1 MMKYLLLLVS
11 LLVCAW
17 ASPTPD
23 TELSI
28 FDDDAIPVVDQPDLE
43 YFNFTALQ
51 GRDEGIEKRA
61 LSLTYVLYD
70 VIFNGLDKGN
80 LQPFRVKGELL
91 VIKRIPS
98 PGTQNGANPVDVVI
112 SIGNPAGNPMAGS
125 IRYVTNRYLNPLISG
140 SKDELRT
147 DFARVSTKSGT
158 VTVSV
163 DTSIAA
169 FNQLSVFNA
178 RSGLFADVYNP
189 ARGGFKLVVKKGK
202 ISGWVNFAGRGV
214 ISGASAPYK
223 ARIGG
228 KAKQKGKIS
237 L

>member
-1 MMKYLLLLVS
+1 M
-11 LLVCAW
+11 
-17 ASPTPD
+17 
-23 TELSI
+23 
-28 FDDDAIPVVDQPDLE
+28 
-43 YFNFTALQ
+43 
-51 GRDEGIEKRA
+51 
-61 LSLTYVLYD
+61 
-70 VIFNGLDKGN
+70 
-80 LQPFRVKGELL
+80 
-91 VIKRIPS
+91 
-98 PGTQNGANPVDVVI
+98 VI
-112 SIGNPAGNPMAGS
+112 SIGNPAGNPIAGS

-158 VTVSV
+158 ITVSV

-178 RSGLFADVYNP
+178 RSGLLADVYNP
-189 ARGGFKLVVKKGK
+189 ARGGFKLVVKNGK